1 MVSMVT
7 SHNFSR
13 SPVEEVMFRFCSE
26 NGQCVEEVFP
36 SPYPG
41 WEKIKNQ
48 IIQSFEQTANNK
60 ITTDCILKYT
70 DVFLLTTG
78 DIPGNLILIAPMV
91 PVDIRSLIVQG
102 PVSEINI
109 AGSIENL
116 VINVRYEQNN
126 DKMILVFKASN
137 KDQFTFSR
145 DEMLVW
151 FDTARENIH
160 RIFDAIV
167 TSKLINRIS

>member
-1 MVSMVT
+1 MVT

-26 NGQCVEEVFP
+26 NGQSVEEVFP

-48 IIQSFEQTANNK
+48 IIQSFEQTANQK
-60 ITTDCILKYT
+60 ITSDCILKYT
-70 DVFLLTTG
+70 DVFLLNAG
-78 DIPGNLILIAPMV
+78 DIPENLILIAPMV
-91 PVDIRSLIVQG
+91 PADIRSLIVQG
-102 PVSEINI
+102 PISEINI
-109 AGSIENL
+109 TGSIENL

-145 DEMLVW
+145 EEVLVW
-151 FDTARENIH
+151 FDAARENIH

>member
-1 MVSMVT
+1 
-7 SHNFSR
+7 
-13 SPVEEVMFRFCSE
+13 
-26 NGQCVEEVFP
+26 
-36 SPYPG
+36 
-41 WEKIKNQ
+41 
-48 IIQSFEQTANNK
+48 
-60 ITTDCILKYT
+60 
-70 DVFLLTTG
+70 VFLLTTG